1 MEREKAQEGG
11 RGKQGQ
17 REEGND
23 LVFRH
28 PGNSSPDPSLSSSL
42 IFFKKVINTNIFSFS
57 QEMGC
62 ILLFFDHA
70 VMVSDQ
76 LSHFSA
82 RGPLS

>member
-1 MEREKAQEGG
+1 MHKDGE
-11 RGKQGQ
+11 
-17 REEGND
+17 REEGSD

-28 PGNSSPDPSLSSSL
+28 PRNISPDPSLSSSL

-57 QEMGC
+57 HEMGC
-62 ILLFFDHA
+62 ILLFFDHT

-76 LSHFSA
+76 WSHFSA